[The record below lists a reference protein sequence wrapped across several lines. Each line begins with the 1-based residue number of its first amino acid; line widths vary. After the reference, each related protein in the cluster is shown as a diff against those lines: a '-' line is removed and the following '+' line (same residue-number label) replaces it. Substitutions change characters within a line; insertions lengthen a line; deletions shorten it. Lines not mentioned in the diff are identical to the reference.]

1 MLDRALTLKIKA
13 RLPRRDFDIM
23 INQFKMTS
31 LPLLILLPPARIIQS
46 RDLHPANH
54 CWVFCISGA
63 RHPAS
68 PGKQDICIM
77 LVLPSAGTLTRH
89 AITRDLFDGVL
100 VVPLIAHCT
109 GLYWAASLDL
119 MLCLLHYWTDGLM
132 QMSPGVLAC
141 PARVIFQVNGFSK
154 PSTLDIQNKE
164 ENSDCTAKQP
174 PTLKTVSNLSQD
186 PTVSV

>member
-119 MLCLLHYWTDGLM
+119 MLCLLHYWTDGL
-132 QMSPGVLAC
+132 
-141 PARVIFQVNGFSK
+141 K
-154 PSTLDIQNKE
+154 D
-164 ENSDCTAKQP
+164 
-174 PTLKTVSNLSQD
+174 
-186 PTVSV
+186 

>member
-1 MLDRALTLKIKA
+1 MLNRALTLKIKA
-13 RLPRRDFDIM
+13 RLPGRDFDIM

-46 RDLHPANH
+46 RDLHPANQG
-54 CWVFCISGA
+54 WVFCISGARQA

-100 VVPLIAHCT
+100 VSWWWH
-109 GLYWAASLDL
+109 
-119 MLCLLHYWTDGLM
+119 
-132 QMSPGVLAC
+132 
-141 PARVIFQVNGFSK
+141 
-154 PSTLDIQNKE
+154 
-164 ENSDCTAKQP
+164 
-174 PTLKTVSNLSQD
+174 
-186 PTVSV
+186 